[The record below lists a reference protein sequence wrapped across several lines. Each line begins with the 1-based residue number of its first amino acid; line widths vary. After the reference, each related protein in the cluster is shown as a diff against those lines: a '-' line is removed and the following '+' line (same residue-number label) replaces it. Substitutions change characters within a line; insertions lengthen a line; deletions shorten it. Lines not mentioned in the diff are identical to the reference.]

1 MKTCVKCG
9 VDCSNRKR
17 VKDAAGHYMCS
28 ECFENHNASKR
39 VSASASVGSNEPS
52 NAAPSAISEEEP
64 IGLAPIDGDLAP
76 PKACPR
82 CGSLV
87 SESAKIC
94 IQCGVNLRTGQA
106 PAPPEQKVPRKC
118 KACGYDLRGL
128 PLECD
133 CPECGVHNL
142 PPKLKNKED
151 EVQRRKENRAY
162 YIRPMRAGIIGLI
175 GLVIIRLAGQEP
187 MMLLLDGAV
196 IGLLVPLGLV
206 AYFLFSTMWAGG
218 FDQGWGLAALNL
230 FAIMAI
236 SQAVGV
242 GAGYVPIPMLPRL
255 FSFIVYIMLLQK
267 FMDLEE
273 WKDALIFSVILTLIQ
288 WFLVLSVLTMFM
300 KAN

>member
-1 MKTCVKCG
+1 M
-9 VDCSNRKR
+9 DCSNRKR
-17 VKDAAGHYMCS
+17 VKDAAGHYMCA
-28 ECFENHNASKR
+28 ECFESRNAAKL
-39 VSASASVGSNEPS
+39 VPATASAGSSEPS
-52 NAAPSAISEEEP
+52 VSTHNKTDEEEP
-64 IGLAPIDGDLAP
+64 FGLAPIDGDLSP

-87 SESAKIC
+87 NESAKIC

-106 PAPPEQKVPRKC
+106 PAAPEQKIPRKC

-133 CPECGVHNL
+133 CPECGEHNL
-142 PPKLKNKED
+142 PPKLKNQDD
-151 EVQRRKENRAY
+151 EVRRRKENRAY
-162 YIRPMRAGIIGLI
+162 YVRPLRAGIIGLV

-187 MMLLLDGAV
+187 MMLMLDGAV

-236 SQAVGV
+236 SQAVSA

-267 FMDLEE
+267 FMDLED

-288 WFLVLSVLTMFM
+288 WFLVLSALTVFM
-300 KAN
+300 KTN